1 MTRIRRSALHSTA
14 YVYFESVARL
24 GSVRKAAGEL
34 FVAASAVSHQI
45 KLLEEELGAPLF
57 NRLPR
62 GFKLSSAGEMLLH
75 HVRRGV
81 SEIERARE
89 FIQNLSGLRSGAAS
103 VATVEGVAIGPLA
116 EVLDVFWQRWPNIR
130 VVVNTGSS
138 AQAFDAV
145 DSGAVN
151 LGLAYANPESPR
163 ARLLAHADLRVG
175 AILRADHALAGKAGL
190 SVRQLVDAG
199 LPLLLADRSVGV
211 RAMLES
217 TLGRD
222 ALRMLPR
229 LETNSLIMMTQL
241 ALRGAGVAVKTR
253 IGVERELASG
263 QLVFVPLRDLR
274 GKTQR
279 LTLFCRDGTALPP
292 AGQALADDLAVKL
305 ASLHG
310 Q

>member
-24 GSVRKAAGEL
+24 GSVRKAAAEL
-34 FVAASAVSHQI
+34 FVAPSAVSHQI
-45 KLLEEELGAPLF
+45 RLLEDELGAPLF

-62 GFKLSSAGEMLLH
+62 GFRLSSAGETLLH

-89 FIQNLSGLRSGAAS
+89 FIRNLSGMRSGAAS
-103 VATVEGVAIGPLA
+103 VATVEGVAVGPLA
-116 EVLDVFWQRWPNIR
+116 EVLEGFWARWPNVR
-130 VVVNTGSS
+130 VGVTTGSS

-145 DSGAVN
+145 DSGAAD
-151 LGLAYANPESPR
+151 LGLAYATPESPR
-163 ARLLAHADLRVG
+163 ARLLAQAELRVG
-175 AILRADHALAGKAGL
+175 AILRADHPLADRAGL

-222 ALRMLPR
+222 ALRLLPR
-229 LETNSLIMMTQL
+229 LETNSLMMMTQL
-241 ALRGAGVAVKTR
+241 ALKGVGVAVKTR
-253 IGVERELASG
+253 IGVERELAAG
-263 QLVFVPLRDLR
+263 ALAFVPLRDLR
-274 GKTQR
+274 GKSQR
-279 LTLFCRDGTALPP
+279 LRLFCREGTSLPP
-292 AGQALADDLAVKL
+292 ASQALAADLAAKL
-305 ASLHG
+305 AGLHG